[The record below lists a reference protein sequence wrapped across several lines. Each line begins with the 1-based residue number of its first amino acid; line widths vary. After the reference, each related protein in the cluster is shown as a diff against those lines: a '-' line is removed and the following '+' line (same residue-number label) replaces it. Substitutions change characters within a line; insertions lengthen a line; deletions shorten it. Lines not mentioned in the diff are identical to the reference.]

1 MSTQNQYQS
10 TTGFGAPLIQFQ
22 LDKMPISKK
31 SDVEWG
37 KSLAADISA
46 KVNGGTNS
54 YFFMRNARW
63 RTNRAI
69 ASGKID
75 MSRYQDLIQFNGK
88 QNYVNLNWQCI
99 KLGNRI
105 VSGLVNR
112 WMDKREKIN
121 VTATDSLSQKQKRKR
136 FDEIEFII
144 QNRKELELLEQE
156 SGVQQVPRDQKIPED
171 TEELQL
177 WQPQFLRLPE
187 EICFQLGI
195 NDVMSSN
202 GWFDVLKEKS
212 LRHSAVTAFIGT
224 YTWMDKEGVIHV
236 ESLIPENCFYS
247 YSSYPDFRDTSWRGY
262 MRTMKISELRK
273 QYGKEF
279 HPSNPLALSE
289 EELFKIAG
297 SAKEFQYYDKISWT
311 TEWNISFLR
320 PYDEWN
326 VDVLEFELKTVDS
339 EAFTF
344 VKTKKNGS
352 TITKKGMPKKVR
364 ENEEVAEDSR
374 INIYRGVYI
383 RTMQRMVEWGMK
395 QNMIRPQDPREV
407 GNAEFSYSFYMVQND
422 DMTSL
427 GIPEKIQEPLDQMI
441 IARLKIQQLVSVMRP
456 PGTAVNWRAVQ
467 NIDYGLGANNKTID
481 FRKYFDQTGD
491 FFYRDRDG
499 EGNPI
504 GVPFT
509 ELSNSGFLPQLQGL
523 ILLYDKHYQILKD
536 ELGEDPNLLAQALK
550 PRVSEGNV
558 EVSQQQAEYATDQYY
573 NGFKFV
579 MEDTARKISCLLKDS
594 VEAGAKA
601 YRHIVGQEDLTDK
614 IFSTKVE
621 MLPDDIAI
629 QKFELLI
636 QKAMD
641 TTPEL
646 SLFVDPFQL
655 MRVAKEDVRL
665 AEALF
670 RRGTKKML
678 LWKQETAM
686 ANQQQTIKGQIDSA
700 KIAEE
705 EKRKTKQEEG
715 NVDIKKA
722 QMTAQAQNQTAV
734 LNMAASLIQKQQETG
749 APIPPEFMPLVR
761 AVMENVAL
769 SATLSSEEKKAEV
782 LQQMQAQQQQQM
794 QEQQPIQQPQ
804 PMVAA

>member
-1 MSTQNQYQS
+1 
-10 TTGFGAPLIQFQ
+10 
-22 LDKMPISKK
+22 
-31 SDVEWG
+31 
-37 KSLAADISA
+37 
-46 KVNGGTNS
+46 
-54 YFFMRNARW
+54 
-63 RTNRAI
+63 
-69 ASGKID
+69 
-75 MSRYQDLIQFNGK
+75 
-88 QNYVNLNWQCI
+88 
-99 KLGNRI
+99 
-105 VSGLVNR
+105 
-112 WMDKREKIN
+112 
-121 VTATDSLSQKQKRKR
+121 
-136 FDEIEFII
+136 
-144 QNRKELELLEQE
+144 
-156 SGVQQVPRDQKIPED
+156 
-171 TEELQL
+171 
-177 WQPQFLRLPE
+177 
-187 EICFQLGI
+187 
-195 NDVMSSN
+195 
-202 GWFDVLKEKS
+202 
-212 LRHSAVTAFIGT
+212 
-224 YTWMDKEGVIHV
+224 
-236 ESLIPENCFYS
+236 
-247 YSSYPDFRDTSWRGY
+247 
-262 MRTMKISELRK
+262 
-273 QYGKEF
+273 
-279 HPSNPLALSE
+279 
-289 EELFKIAG
+289 
-297 SAKEFQYYDKISWT
+297 
-311 TEWNISFLR
+311 
-320 PYDEWN
+320 
-326 VDVLEFELKTVDS
+326 
-339 EAFTF
+339 
-344 VKTKKNGS
+344 
-352 TITKKGMPKKVR
+352 
-364 ENEEVAEDSR
+364 
-374 INIYRGVYI
+374 
-383 RTMQRMVEWGMK
+383 MQRMVEWGMK